1 MQSTSEIDSF
11 FVGDGSAELL
21 GKLPAPD
28 FSEQLHQMFTHDAQ
42 SSNFN
47 IEEDTQRFAIIFD
60 RPETDYEGTML
71 VAKRHAYAVFDF
83 LETKAELAE
92 VPVREED
99 LLVSDDDRYVIDYL
113 KAKSLGTVAYNAICT
128 LTAFRDM
135 GIEHARF
142 VTDCECPLCRA
153 AVRKIYAV
161 DDVSRLLSAGEY
173 LTHAG
178 VFGFQPVIYR
188 EHYEGPCKNL
198 EWDDFDHSG
207 VHIVGLPKEISFA
220 WDDFC
225 EKLVADGVRELRF
238 VNMAEDLKEVDDSAG
253 IVVLY
258 KDGVLKVHNSYVG
271 DYGPVDFLKNWFA
284 EDKPE
289 KVDPQVLAECDV
301 FFLKGKKVA
310 RYKGSYWRLENGER
324 AQ

>member
-1 MQSTSEIDSF
+1 MQSVSEIDSF

-21 GKLPAPD
+21 GKLPVPD
-28 FSEQLHQMFTHDAQ
+28 FSEQLHQMFTHD
-42 SSNFN
+42 SSNANFN
-47 IEEDTQRFAIIFD
+47 IEEDTQRFASFD
-60 RPETDYEGTML
+60 MLETDYEGTML
-71 VAKRHAYAVFDF
+71 VAKRHAYAVFNF
-83 LETKAELAE
+83 LETKAEQAE

-113 KAKSLGTVAYNAICT
+113 KTKSLGTVAYNAICT
-128 LTAFRDM
+128 LMAYQDM
-135 GIEHARF
+135 GISYARF
-142 VTDCECPLCRA
+142 VSSCECPLCTA

-161 DDVSRLLSAGEY
+161 DVMLRTLSAGESP
-173 LTHAG
+173 THAG

-188 EHYEGPCKNL
+188 ERYEGLCKNL
-198 EWDDFDHSG
+198 EWDEFDDMG
-207 VHIVGLPKEISFA
+207 VRVCAMPKEISFE

-225 EKLVADGVRELRF
+225 EKLSAEGVRELRF
-238 VNMAEDLKEVDDSAG
+238 VNMAEELKEVDDSAG

-284 EDKPE
+284 GE
-289 KVDPQVLAECDV
+289 KTERVDPQVLAECDV

-310 RYKGSYWRLENGER
+310 RYKGSYWDLESGER
-324 AQ
+324 RI